1 MSTARTTIVAAAAG
15 AIAGAAAA
23 LFLAARP
30 EVTGQD
36 LTDDQYYAALFG
48 EEDGSR

>member
-1 MSTARTTIVAAAAG
+1 MSAARITIVAAAAG

-23 LFLAARP
+23 LFLVRP
-30 EVTGQD
+30 EVGQD
-36 LTDDQYYAALFG
+36 LTDDQYYTALFG